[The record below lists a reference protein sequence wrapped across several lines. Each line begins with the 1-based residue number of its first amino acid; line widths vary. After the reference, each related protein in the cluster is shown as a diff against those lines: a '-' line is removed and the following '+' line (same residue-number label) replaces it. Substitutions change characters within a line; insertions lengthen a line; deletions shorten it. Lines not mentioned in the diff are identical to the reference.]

1 MAPSPPNGSGVLDVG
16 RGGGNLEI
24 SATGVNKL
32 YSRWGNREYREL
44 KLLEAV
50 RVLGK
55 GRGLKSVIVDNEKRP
70 IHKWRDALPSIDEL
84 EGIVKNNENAEG
96 VAIIG
101 DVLPHDPLHV
111 LVILDVDDV
120 DNGFK
125 VLEAVFGTGWRERLL
140 GGPDSFVVLTG
151 PRPKDA
157 WECDCE
163 APGVDC
169 QCRNKQ
175 TGEVRQLSE
184 LERGLAIGIRVPV
197 TCAPSSC
204 IKGEAIEVRARN
216 CYEVV
221 FGRHPSGA
229 FYQPV
234 KWENNRFVGIE
245 LWQLGSGAVVSCE
258 EFEKL
263 LKVIKGVPVE
273 EEEEVGGDNINNK
286 DNNTGLPEAQAN
298 QAQVTQQAQATPAPK
313 SIKYQKLSEEKK
325 REVIEALRRFYKSG
339 TRQNLWLALG
349 GWGAWHHIHPVDI
362 ADILARLYKETN
374 DTDDL
379 RVRGAAIIYSYA
391 KRGLPV
397 SKEELAQVLGVE
409 PYGPEALPEE
419 KVSWKSLLKEALGV
433 NAKEVIKALRRVV
446 RRSLLT
452 REERRKLLAM
462 LRRGKTANAALVM
475 TRLVKRR
482 FRYIINPQTPEGA
495 DLGLHCWD
503 GRRYKGCEKDIESF
517 IARVYEAVVG
527 DKTVRV
533 SYTRLKDEALEL
545 LKDGARKV
553 MPSEKALIAFE
564 NCVFDWEE
572 LQCIPHDPRH
582 FVLHYIPHPL
592 DQSALR
598 EALDKGLTPELAQKY
613 TPKVLKA
620 TMEWVGDKWTLLYEI
635 LGMILYPRPYK
646 KAVLFI
652 GPTDS
657 GKSTCIN
664 LYKEVIGKENY
675 SAVPLQSLT
684 SMEGRFVA
692 SSIYP
697 KLANFWADLPKK
709 AVEDVGMFKVLTGGD
724 AIFIDKKH
732 REPFMWTPY
741 TKFVFSAN
749 DPPPVRDADEAFWNR
764 WLVVDFTPSFASKI
778 KNFERT
784 LLDEAPQFLAL
795 GIAAFVKVLERGS
808 FSFENTAEDAR
819 IKWMTSVNT
828 VFGFIEWLKGLNAL
842 VKDPAGRVKVKE
854 LYTYYTRWCE
864 VNGRAPVAPN
874 IFTMEL
880 ARLGF
885 ETKAPHRERQII
897 GYRLERGIV
906 EQALGI
912 NNGNEELKDE
922 QQGGV

>member
-1 MAPSPPNGSGVLDVG
+1 VVKAP
-16 RGGGNLEI
+16 
-24 SATGVNKL
+24 
-32 YSRWGNREYREL
+32 
-44 KLLEAV
+44 
-50 RVLGK
+50 
-55 GRGLKSVIVDNEKRP
+55 
-70 IHKWRDALPSIDEL
+70 
-84 EGIVKNNENAEG
+84 
-96 VAIIG
+96 
-101 DVLPHDPLHV
+101 
-111 LVILDVDDV
+111 
-120 DNGFK
+120 
-125 VLEAVFGTGWRERLL
+125 
-140 GGPDSFVVLTG
+140 
-151 PRPKDA
+151 
-157 WECDCE
+157 
-163 APGVDC
+163 
-169 QCRNKQ
+169 
-175 TGEVRQLSE
+175 
-184 LERGLAIGIRVPV
+184 
-197 TCAPSSC
+197 
-204 IKGEAIEVRARN
+204 
-216 CYEVV
+216 
-221 FGRHPSGA
+221 
-229 FYQPV
+229 
-234 KWENNRFVGIE
+234 
-245 LWQLGSGAVVSCE
+245 
-258 EFEKL
+258 
-263 LKVIKGVPVE
+263 
-273 EEEEVGGDNINNK
+273 
-286 DNNTGLPEAQAN
+286 
-298 QAQVTQQAQATPAPK
+298 PAPK
-313 SIKYQKLSEEKK
+313 PIRYRRLSEEQKARVVETTK
-325 REVIEALRRFYKSG
+325 TYYKQGLRQY
-339 TRQNLWLALG
+339 LWLILS

-362 ADILARLYKETN
+362 ADVLLRLYKEGG

-379 RVRGAAIIYSYA
+379 RMRGATIVYSYA

-419 KVSWKSLLKEALGV
+419 KVSWKSLLKEVLGSDAEV
-433 NAKEVIKALRRVV
+433 VIKALRRVV
-446 RRSLLT
+446 KKRVLT

-462 LRRGKTANAALVM
+462 LRRGKTANAALIM

-482 FRYIINPQTPEGA
+482 FRHIINPQTPEGA

-527 DKTVRV
+527 DRPVRV

-572 LQCIPHDPRH
+572 LQCLPHDPRH

-592 DQSALR
+592 DQNALR

-620 TMEWVGDKWTLLYEI
+620 TMEWVGDKWTILYEI

-724 AIFIDKKH
+724 SIFIDKKH
-732 REPFMWTPY
+732 REPFTWTPY

-749 DPPPVRDADEAFWNR
+749 EPPPVRDADEAFWNR

-778 KNFERT
+778 KNFEKT

-842 VKDPAGRVKVKE
+842 VKDNAGRVRVKE

-874 IFTMEL
+874 VFTMEL

-885 ETKAPHRERQII
+885 ETKAPHRERQVI

-912 NNGNEELKDE
+912 GSGGNEELKDE
-922 QQGGV
+922 QQGGE

>member
-1 MAPSPPNGSGVLDVG
+1 V
-16 RGGGNLEI
+16 
-24 SATGVNKL
+24 VNKL
-32 YSRWGNREYREL
+32 YARWSNKEYREL

-50 RVLGK
+50 RIL
-55 GRGLKSVIVDNEKRP
+55 GRGRGHKLVIVDGGKRP
-70 IHKWRDALPSIDEL
+70 VRKWRDALPSIDEL
-84 EGIVKNNENAEG
+84 EGIVKNSKNAEG

-111 LVILDVDDV
+111 FVILDIDDV
-120 DNGFK
+120 EQGTK
-125 VLEAVFGTGWRERLL
+125 QLEAVFGSGWRERLL
-140 GGPDSFVVLTG
+140 GGPDAFVVLTG

-163 APGVDC
+163 APNMDC

-175 TGEVRQLSE
+175 TGEAKALSE

-197 TCAPSSC
+197 TCAPKGC
-204 IKGEAIEVRARN
+204 IKSEAIEARVRN
-216 CYEVV
+216 CYEVIY
-221 FGRHPSGA
+221 GHHPSGA
-229 FYQPV
+229 FYTPARWV
-234 KWENNRFVGIE
+234 DGRFRLVE
-245 LWQLGSGAVVSCE
+245 LWELGSGVEVTCE
-258 EFEKL
+258 EFERL
-263 LKVIKGVPVE
+263 LKVIKGSPVGE
-273 EEEEVGGDNINNK
+273 VEEVGGNN
-286 DNNTGLPEAQAN
+286 NLIGNTQPQQQQQPEA
-298 QAQVTQQAQATPAPK
+298 QAQATPPINAPTPK
-313 SIKYQKLSEEKK
+313 SVKYRRLSESQKAS
-325 REVIEALRRFYKSG
+325 VVEALRTYYKQG
-339 TRQNLWLALG
+339 LRQYLWLILS
-349 GWGAWHHIHPVDI
+349 GWGAWHNIHPLDI
-362 ADILARLYKETN
+362 ADILMRLYREAN

-379 RVRGAAIIYSYA
+379 RMRGATIVYSYA
-391 KRGLPV
+391 KRGLHV

-409 PYGPEALPEE
+409 PYGDIAEPD
-419 KVSWKSLLKEALGV
+419 KVSWKALLRQVLGSD
-433 NAKEVIKALRRVV
+433 ADKVIKALRRVV

-462 LRRGKTANAALVM
+462 LRRGKTANAALIM

-482 FRYIINPQTPEGA
+482 FRHIINPQTPEGA

-503 GRRYKGCEKDIESF
+503 GRRYRGCEKDIESF

-527 DKTVRV
+527 DRPVRV
-533 SYTRLKDEALEL
+533 SYTRLKDETLEL

-572 LQCIPHDPRH
+572 LQCLPHDPRH

-592 DQSALR
+592 DQNALR

-620 TMEWVGDKWTLLYEI
+620 TTEWVGDKWALLYEI

-764 WLVVDFTPSFASKI
+764 WLVVDFTPSFTSKI

-842 VKDPAGRVKVKE
+842 VKDNAGRVRVKE

-885 ETKAPHRERQII
+885 ETKAPHRERQVI

-912 NNGNEELKDE
+912 GSGGNEELKDE
-922 QQGGV
+922 QQGGE